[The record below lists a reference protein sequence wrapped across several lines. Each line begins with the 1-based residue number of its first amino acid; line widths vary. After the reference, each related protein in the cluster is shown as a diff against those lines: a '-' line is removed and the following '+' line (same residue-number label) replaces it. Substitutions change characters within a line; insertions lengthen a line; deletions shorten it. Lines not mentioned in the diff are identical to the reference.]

1 MGLRELHHPPAAPLA
16 ISHCLASL
24 VLRRHGALSHQGSEA
39 LDRGVLDVTR
49 WEGPVAR
56 RSLEVHQHWRA
67 LLLWV
72 RLLREH
78 ESSDWRRAWM
88 VSGLD
93 RAHVVGIAEG
103 GSDGISNLVLLCG
116 RCHREHPKTHLAR
129 ETF

>member
-1 MGLRELHHPPAAPLA
+1 MVSAPIETDPVPNPGRKTLEIAVSRCRVAMQPRSCAAAIPGFRVAMGLRELHHPPAAPLA

-24 VLRRHGALSHQGSEA
+24 VLRRHGALSHHGSEA

-72 RLLREH
+72 RLLPR
-78 ESSDWRRAWM
+78 
-88 VSGLD
+88 
-93 RAHVVGIAEG
+93 
-103 GSDGISNLVLLCG
+103 
-116 RCHREHPKTHLAR
+116 T
-129 ETF
+129 